1 MIKIFGFA
9 ILFSIGGI
17 LTEKA
22 LYVKIP
28 SLSEPSSSFPSLPRS
43 FGIFVAILTAFN
55 FWTITYGLNVGIA
68 RKKYKE
74 MAEKHGEKDTEM
86 RYNLP
91 NLYVDGNTKPAR
103 AFNCVQRSHQQMIE
117 TLTQFNI
124 SAMLSALNYPVVAA
138 FLALLHLISRKV
150 WCRCYAGSE
159 GEPGKRY
166 DHSLSKHIWTSL
178 LGLLILSLLSGMKFF
193 LGNSVPFL

>member
-17 LTEKA
+17 LAEKA
-22 LYVKIP
+22 LYAKIP
-28 SLSEPSSSFPSLPRS
+28 SLSEPSSCFPSLPRS
-43 FGIFVAILTAFN
+43 FGVFVAIITAFN
-55 FWTITYGLNVGIA
+55 FWTVTYGMTVGLA

-74 MAEKHGEKDTEM
+74 MAEKNGEKDTEM

-103 AFNCVQRSHQQMIE
+103 AFNCVQRSHQQMME
-117 TLTQFNI
+117 SLTQFNV
-124 SAMLSALNYPVVAA
+124 SALLSSLNYPMVAA
-138 FLALLHLISRKV
+138 FLTALHLISRKV
-150 WCRCYAGSE
+150 WCKCYADSE

-166 DHSLSKHIWTSL
+166 DHSLSRHIWTSL
-178 LGLLILSLLSGMKFF
+178 LGLMILSFLSGLKFI
-193 LGNSVPFL
+193 LGNTVPYL